1 MDYKKYVIDFVEGRS
16 NPREFIEYCEKN
28 PQVLDWAQSIAS
40 KERKSYKTTDY
51 ITNHPYPL
59 IVDEISKD
67 ITVWKDSDNNIVA
80 KQEAVPFDINI
91 AWKGWMEHGKS
102 SDSGTQLNVHQGI
115 SDIVV
120 EAFPNETI
128 NVSKSVRERFNFL
141 LDVLPEYIVGNEAEE
156 LVDAIISSLPND
168 LPKTKRIKE
177 AKEKIKEAFHLGGGK
192 YPRWAQDGEWPFSK
206 TGKPMKFVSQKRK
219 RDPELTEHTF
229 EDVDTG
235 ERLVVED
242 WIS

>member
-1 MDYKKYVIDFVEGRS
+1 MDYKKYVIDFVEGRL
-16 NPREFIEYCEKN
+16 NAKEFIEYCEKN
-28 PQVLDWAQSIAS
+28 PQVLDWVQSIAS
-40 KERKSYKTTDY
+40 KERKSYKVTRYDVKASWPRTV
-51 ITNHPYPL
+51 H
-59 IVDEISKD
+59 EISKD
-67 ITVWKDSDNNIVA
+67 IMVWKDENDVVTA
-80 KQEAVPFDINI
+80 KQETVPFDISI
-91 AWKGWMEHGKS
+91 AWEGWMEHGKS
-102 SDSGTQLNVHQGI
+102 SDSGTQYNVHSGI

-141 LDVLPEYIVGNEAEE
+141 LDVMPEYIEGPEAEE

-192 YPRWAQDGEWPFSK
+192 YPRWAQSGEWPFSK

-219 RDPELTEHTF
+219 RDSELTEHTF

-235 ERLVVED
+235 ERVIVED